1 MTLDRGPI
9 ERLMERAAALA
20 GAWGARARASTT
32 IGQERAVL
40 RLFGVHGVDPHG
52 RPLAGATVDRWLAA
66 DPAALGGGIALPFAM
81 ALLEYDLEPQQ
92 LALDVAA
99 GTIDLG
105 LEAELLLDADR
116 RAVAQAEARRLA
128 ATAAERIDAQRT
140 VRREI
145 LGMLGDADR
154 PWLGA
159 TLREPDVDDALEEA
173 ERYIAAGVDVIR
185 VEVPIGRE
193 LADRLTDAGIEV
205 PAWQPQQRTDP
216 SSPDA
221 ADPAPT
227 GSQRA
232 LGRLREAIDRSAARR
247 GSYVRLVTA
256 PPALGSPEGAV
267 VAVFERIDIVTSDPM
282 TEIVVGSVEPERA
295 LADHAFMHRLVRRSG
310 ASIHVGPGPLV
321 VAPDLS
327 AGQPSDPATR
337 AGRALAL
344 QLLSV
349 ALARTD
355 GLSPDQI
362 LVGALPQWLTDE
374 PAAGALG
381 LAEVVVRHHLFPDH
395 QFVFT
400 EPPRAGDPL
409 GIWPFIQAAAAVH
422 AGSIGMV
429 VRTFDPTPATPLAV
443 RSARGSSRV
452 TADVA
457 AATIA
462 SELTGVAAEHA
473 RAMVEAALLTLDRI
487 DDLGW
492 HTVAGD
498 GPGDGRPGAIRRDV
512 AVERTEAFDP
522 FEPDRD

>member
-1 MTLDRGPI
+1 M
-9 ERLMERAAALA
+9 
-20 GAWGARARASTT
+20 
-32 IGQERAVL
+32 
-40 RLFGVHGVDPHG
+40 
-52 RPLAGATVDRWLAA
+52 
-66 DPAALGGGIALPFAM
+66 
-81 ALLEYDLEPQQ
+81 
-92 LALDVAA
+92 AA
-99 GTIDLG
+99 GTIDLS

-116 RAVAQAEARRLA
+116 RAVAQAEAGRLA

-205 PAWQPQQRTDP
+205 PAWHPQQRTES

-232 LGRLREAIDRSAARR
+232 LARLREAIDRSAARR

-295 LADHAFMHRLVRRSG
+295 LADHAFMHRLVRRAG

-355 GLSPDQI
+355 GLSPDQV

-374 PAAGALG
+374 PAAGARG
-381 LAEVVVRHHLFPDH
+381 LAEVVVRRHLFPDH

-409 GIWPFIQAAAAVH
+409 GIWPFIQTAAAVR
-422 AGSIGMV
+422 AGPIGMV

-443 RSARGSSRV
+443 RSARASSRV

-473 RAMVEAALLTLDRI
+473 RAMVDAALLTLDRI
-487 DDLGW
+487 GDLGW

-498 GPGDGRPGAIRRDV
+498 GPGDVRPGAIRRDV

>member
-1 MTLDRGPI
+1 MTPDREPI
-9 ERLMERAAALA
+9 DRLMERADALA

-40 RLFGVHGVDPHG
+40 RLFGISGVDAQG

-99 GTIDLG
+99 GTIDLV
-105 LEAELLLDADR
+105 LEAELLHDADR

-128 ATAAERIDAQRT
+128 AAATERIDAQRT

-173 ERYIAAGVDVIR
+173 ASYIAAGVDVIR

-193 LADRLTDAGIEV
+193 LADRMTDAGIEV
-205 PAWQPQQRTDP
+205 PAWHPQQRNP
-216 SSPDA
+216 SVNSDA

-232 LGRLREAIDRSAARR
+232 LSRLREAIDRAAARR

-282 TEIVVGSVEPERA
+282 TEIVVGSVEPERS
-295 LADHAFMHRLVRRSG
+295 LADHAFMHRLVRRAG
-310 ASIHVGPGPLV
+310 VSIHVGPGPLV

-349 ALARTD
+349 ALAQSD
-355 GLSPDQI
+355 GLTPDQI
-362 LVGALPQWLTDE
+362 LVGALPLWLTDE
-374 PAAGALG
+374 SSAGARG
-381 LAEVVVRHHLFPDH
+381 LAEVVVRRRLFPDH

-409 GIWPFIQAAAAVH
+409 GIWPFIQASAAVH
-422 AGSIGMV
+422 AGAIGMV
-429 VRTFDPTPATPLAV
+429 MRRFDPSPASPLAA
-443 RSARGSSRV
+443 RSARAASRV

-457 AATIA
+457 AATTA
-462 SELTGVAAEHA
+462 SELTSVGADHA
-473 RAMVEAALLTLDRI
+473 RAMVEAALLTLERI

-498 GPGDGRPGAIRRDV
+498 GPREARLGSIRRDV

-522 FEPDRD
+522 FELDRV